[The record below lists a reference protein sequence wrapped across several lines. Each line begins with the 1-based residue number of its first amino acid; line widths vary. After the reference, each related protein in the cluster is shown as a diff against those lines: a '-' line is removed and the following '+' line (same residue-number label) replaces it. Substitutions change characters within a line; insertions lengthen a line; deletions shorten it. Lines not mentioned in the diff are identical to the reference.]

1 MSNRVKVRPATIDD
15 DLTAVDLFCGGGG
28 SGRGLVEAGWRLLAA
43 ANHSK
48 ISIATHEANFP
59 DTEHLCVDI
68 SAYDMRNLPRA
79 RALWA
84 SPICTEISPAGGRRR
99 APRGQETLP
108 LPFED
113 YGAIEPEAWERTRA
127 TAHDVIRATEVWRY
141 DAVMV
146 ENVVEFVTD
155 WPLFGWWR
163 EGMHL
168 QGYTSQ
174 IVSYSSAHVGDD
186 DNESAAQW
194 RDRVYIVFTRI
205 GIPEPDLQLRPQ
217 AWCPR
222 CDTDVEARQ
231 AWRPG
236 RTVGKYRQQYDY
248 RCPVVG
254 CGSVVEPYVR
264 PAASIIDWDN
274 PGRRIGDRKPTATK
288 PEGLAPATMRR
299 IRAGLAAYPLDPSL
313 ITIAHGGHDGR
324 PASPDDVPL
333 AARTAKI
340 GDGLLVPVG
349 GQRNTTATSTRDP
362 MRTRMANPKGYEALV
377 ASPYIVELRNHGKA
391 HPTTRPLSTIS
402 AGGNHHGLVIPYR
415 RAAARPTTHPMH
427 TLGTVDSAGLLTGHG
442 PIDVADCHFRM
453 IQPREQLAAQRF
465 PSDYIVHGTRGE
477 QTAQAGNAVSVNVAR
492 WIGERVAT
500 ALGGGKR

>member
-1 MSNRVKVRPATIDD
+1 MTV
-15 DLTAVDLFCGGGG
+15 VDLFCGGGG

-43 ANHSK
+43 ANHSRVA
-48 ISIATHEANFP
+48 IATHEANFP
-59 DTEHLCVDI
+59 DAEHLCVDI

-99 APRGQETLP
+99 APAGQEALP
-108 LPFED
+108 MPWEE
-113 YGAIEPEAWERTRA
+113 YGAVEPESWERTRA
-127 TAHDVIRATEVWRY
+127 TAYDVIRATEVWRY
-141 DAVMV
+141 DVVMI

-155 WPLFGWWR
+155 WPLFDWWR
-163 EGMHL
+163 QGMHL

-194 RDRVYIVFTRI
+194 RDRIYIVFTRI
-205 GIPEPDLQLRPQ
+205 GVPEPDLRLRPV
-217 AWCPR
+217 AWCRR
-222 CDTDVEARQ
+222 CDGDVDARQ
-231 AWRPG
+231 VWRPG
-236 RTVGKYRQQYDY
+236 RSVGKYRKQYDY
-248 RCPVVG
+248 VCGVVG
-254 CGSVVEPYVR
+254 CGAVVEPYVR

-274 PGRRIGDRKPTATK
+274 PGKRIGDRNKTKSK

-299 IRAGLAAYPLDPSL
+299 IRAGLTAYPLDPSL
-313 ITIAHGGHDGR
+313 ITVNHAGHDGR
-324 PASPDDVPL
+324 PALPDDAPL

-349 GQRNTTATSTRDP
+349 GQRNTTSTSTADP

-377 ASPYIVELRNHGKA
+377 SAPYIVELRNHGGA
-391 HPTTRPLSTIS
+391 HPTSRPLSTIS

-415 RAAARPTTHPMH
+415 RASARPTTHPMH
-427 TLGTVDSAGLLTGHG
+427 TLGTVDSAGLLTDIGQV
-442 PIDVADCHFRM
+442 DVADCHFRM
-453 IQPREQLAAQRF
+453 IQPREQLLAQRF
-465 PSDYIVHGTRGE
+465 PHDYVVTGTRGE

-492 WIGERVAT
+492 WIGERVAA
-500 ALGGGKR
+500 ALNGSPA